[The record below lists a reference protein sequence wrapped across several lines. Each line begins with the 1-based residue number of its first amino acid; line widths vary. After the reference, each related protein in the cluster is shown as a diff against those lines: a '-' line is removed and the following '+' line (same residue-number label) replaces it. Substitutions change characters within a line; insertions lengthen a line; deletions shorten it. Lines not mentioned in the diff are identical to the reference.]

1 MGLGLERACRGDRGL
16 VRRVGWLALLVA
28 GSGWTFL
35 WVGISHGD
43 VFCGGGPV
51 DCPSLLGEAPRYL
64 TLLGIVVP
72 AVAIGV
78 ALYGERI
85 APRFLGIS
93 AVVAAS
99 IGLALVI
106 AMTVA
111 DYDVMLSSHTS
122 GRLDVRYRPPVFPL
136 VVRSLS
142 ALWPLFIGGWTTLIS
157 LQLLRR
163 GLPVAIAVLGVLVGF
178 SIVVTMP
185 FATEYVVYRN
195 LLPLELIVSL
205 VWATSVGIYLT
216 TVKGTIATA

>member
-1 MGLGLERACRGDRGL
+1 
-16 VRRVGWLALLVA
+16 
-28 GSGWTFL
+28 
-35 WVGISHGD
+35 
-43 VFCGGGPV
+43 
-51 DCPSLLGEAPRYL
+51 
-64 TLLGIVVP
+64 
-72 AVAIGV
+72 
-78 ALYGERI
+78 
-85 APRFLGIS
+85 
-93 AVVAAS
+93 
-99 IGLALVI
+99 
-106 AMTVA
+106 
-111 DYDVMLSSHTS
+111 VMLSSHTS

-216 TVKGTIATA
+216 AVKGTIATA